1 MPTSLVDADSLLAID
16 VGSVTTR
23 AFMFDVV
30 DGRYRF
36 LAAGS
41 AATTA
46 NAPFSDVGEG
56 IREALENLQV
66 ITGKVLVGGDERLII
81 PSTLDGSGVDMVA
94 ATISAG
100 PPLKVVLVGL
110 LEDVSLESARHLAS
124 TTYVRV
130 VETLSLNDRKK
141 TETRIDSILRL
152 RPDLVLMTGG
162 TDGGASQS
170 VLKLLEAVGLAN
182 YWLPQ
187 ENRFEVLYAGNQQ
200 LEDEVR
206 ATFGRLGPLHIA
218 PNVQPEL
225 GVERLEGAKVQL
237 ADIFRII
244 RSRQLTGVRE
254 LDNWSGGGLLPTAT
268 SFGRV
273 IRFLSQVY
281 DSAKGVLGVDIGA
294 SATTLAAGFA
304 GQLVQAVYPH
314 LGLGHGATGILH
326 QATVSEIKRWL
337 HVDLAED
344 DIRHYIYNKALYP
357 NGVPETHED
366 LAIEQVMARMAMRLA
381 LRGSSPNFPPQNLR
395 YGPEFLP
402 HFEPIVATGSVLTRA
417 PNLGQ
422 TVLMLLDGLQPTG
435 VTTLVLDQNHISP
448 ALGVTAAVNPLLAA
462 QILESNTFQ
471 NLGTI
476 ISPIGDAKPGTP
488 VLRVRMSIEGGSETT
503 VDVKQGSIEVL
514 KFPQGQEAQLSLTPL
529 QRYDIGMGGPGR
541 GGRLRVRGGALGVII
556 DARGRPITMPGDPVR
571 RRELIAK
578 WRWVLGC

>member
-23 AFMFDVV
+23 AFLFDVV

-36 LAAGS
+36 LATGS

-56 IREALENLQV
+56 IRMALENLQT

-81 PSTLDGSGVDMVA
+81 PSRPDGSGVDVVA

-100 PPLKVVLVGL
+100 PPLRVVLVGL
-110 LEDVSLESARHLAS
+110 LEDVSLESARRLAS
-124 TTYVRV
+124 TTYVRI

-141 TETRIDSILRL
+141 TESRIDSILRL

-170 VLKLLEAVGLAN
+170 VLRLLESVGLAN

-206 ATFGRLGPLHIA
+206 ATFGRLGPVHIA

-225 GVERLEGAKVQL
+225 GVERFEGAKVQL
-237 ADIFRII
+237 ADIVRAV
-244 RSRQLTGVRE
+244 RSRQLSGVRE
-254 LDNWSGGGLLPTAT
+254 LDNWSGGGMLPTAS
-268 SFGRV
+268 SFGRI

-281 DSAKGVLGVDIGA
+281 DPTKGVIGVDIGA
-294 SATTLAAGFA
+294 SATTLAAGFE
-304 GQLVQAVYPH
+304 GQLIQAVYPH

-337 HVDLAED
+337 HIDLAED

-357 NGVPETHED
+357 SSLPETQED
-366 LAIEQVMARMAMRLA
+366 LALEQVMARMAMRLA
-381 LRGSSPNFPPQNLR
+381 LQDISPGFPTHSLRHGSG
-395 YGPEFLP
+395 YLP
-402 HFEPIVATGSVLTRA
+402 MFEPIVATGSVLTRA

-422 TVLMLLDGLQPTG
+422 TVLTLLDGLQPSG

-448 ALGVTAAVNPLLAA
+448 ALGVTAAVNPLLAV

-471 NLGTI
+471 NLGTV
-476 ISPIGDAKPGTP
+476 ISPMGDAKPGTP
-488 VLRVRMSIEGGSETT
+488 VLRVRMSIEEGSETS

-556 DARGRPITMPGDPVR
+556 DARGRPISLPGETAL
-571 RRELIAK
+571 RRELISK
-578 WRWVLGC
+578 WRWALGC